1 MNMSIDLSNVPEKET
16 PGVPNPGAAIAL
28 LYKKCRGES
37 HAVMAVSYLAV
48 LQADCALLASVAGV
62 FMVFYFQ
69 VQRECNVGVF

>member
-16 PGVPNPGAAIAL
+16 LGIPIASKAIAL

-48 LQADCALLASVAGV
+48 LQADCTLLASVAQELKG
-62 FMVFYFQ
+62 
-69 VQRECNVGVF
+69 GAA